1 METTNIESKQ
11 EKKVRFVVLFTLC
24 IIMVEVCAGLL
35 SKSMALLADAIHLG
49 SHILILGVNWSA
61 YILVRHLK
69 NKHSDKYDSNK
80 ILSLSAFTSG
90 IFLLAT
96 AVFIAVEAFE
106 RINENSGHITNHKFA
121 IITAIAGLLAN
132 FICVYVM
139 RDHEGEGDL
148 NSRAVYLHLLSDIL
162 AKSGIIVGIV
172 CALLW
177 NILWIDAAVAIVSAI
192 IAAHWAKNLLLDT
205 GRSLTQKN

>member
-1 METTNIESKQ
+1 M
-11 EKKVRFVVLFTLC
+11 
-24 IIMVEVCAGLL
+24 
-35 SKSMALLADAIHLG
+35 
-49 SHILILGVNWSA
+49 
-61 YILVRHLK
+61 
-69 NKHSDKYDSNK
+69 
-80 ILSLSAFTSG
+80 SLSAFTSG

-106 RINENSGHITNHKFA
+106 RINENSEHITNHKFA

-139 RDHEGEGDL
+139 RNHEGEGDL